1 MLHGPYQFH
10 GGYNS
15 NISIEKRTRNG
26 DGFSTIKGF
35 PSGSDGKE
43 SASNAGDLGSFPG
56 LGRSPGEGN
65 GHPLLL
71 ENVMDRG
78 VWWATV
84 PGVAKSQT

>member
-1 MLHGPYQFH
+1 MLHGLYQFH

-15 NISIEKRTRNG
+15 NISIEKRARNG
-26 DGFSTIKGF
+26 DGFSTIMGF

-43 SASNAGDLGSFPG
+43 SASNAGDLGSFLG

-71 ENVMDRG
+71 ENAMNRG
-78 VWWATV
+78 VWWAIV
-84 PGVAKSQT
+84 PEVAKSQA

>member
-56 LGRSPGEGN
+56 LGRSPEGGCGN
-65 GHPLLL
+65 LL
-71 ENVMDRG
+71 
-78 VWWATV
+78 
-84 PGVAKSQT
+84 